1 MKTEN
6 TRIHKLVATVLCTV
20 MILSSTGCAYSAY
33 PAKNVNSL
41 PESSIPGTTLS
52 ETTEET
58 TTDTSTSSETSISE
72 DVETTEAST
81 ETSVETNSETSAT
94 SEPAESTETV
104 SFSSETDMT
113 QPTKDSKKETTKD
126 TKDTKKSDGT
136 STQKTK
142 APSSATRGTKAPSE
156 TSEPTV
162 HTYFPPTSTPTPS
175 PSPTPTG
182 IPYYPLDVAKLK
194 SVANSAIRQAIVDKC
209 GGHKY
214 TATND
219 NGEDVEYAF
228 QFDAE
233 VMARQQK
240 RSDCALANGELTHG
254 PLGGYTHPDAES
266 ICSLLA
272 TFSRGGK
279 PNGWVYQGWPKN
291 SEDYWEDY
299 TDFYTCIY
307 NTAYMLVTVHCKSLS
322 TNDSYIY
329 YGYGFSIRPVSED
342 MSGMDCP
349 RYDMMIYIGAQSC
362 ELHGK

>member
-6 TRIHKLVATVLCTV
+6 NRIHKLVATVLCTV

-41 PESSIPGTTLS
+41 PESSIPGTTLA
-52 ETTEET
+52 ETTKET

-72 DVETTEAST
+72 GVETTEAST
-81 ETSVETNSETSAT
+81 ETSVETNSESSAT

-113 QPTKDSKKETTKD
+113 QQTKDSKKETTKD
-126 TKDTKKSDGT
+126 TKKSIGT

-142 APSSATRGTKAPSE
+142 APSSTTRGTKAPSE

-194 SVANSAIRQAIVDKC
+194 SVANSAIRQAIMDKC

-214 TATND
+214 TVTND